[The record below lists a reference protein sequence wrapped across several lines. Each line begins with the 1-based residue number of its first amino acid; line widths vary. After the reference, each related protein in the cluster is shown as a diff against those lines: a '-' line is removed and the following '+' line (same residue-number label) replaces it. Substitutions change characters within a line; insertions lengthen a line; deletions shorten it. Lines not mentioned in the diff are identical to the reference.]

1 MALTATTLTGAVAAQ
16 DTSIVLGSVTHVSA
30 PVSTTGAG
38 YTYLL
43 CENEW
48 MFVSGAPNTTTL
60 QVPVLRGVR
69 GSQAVAHAASA
80 PVVAGTPDE
89 WGQTAPHIGA
99 FDATNPYQSGWS
111 APLAG
116 GATNIAPGGK
126 FHLTGTT
133 AMVNLTAPA
142 GYVEGG
148 VIRIVFDGSGSGLT
162 WTAAGNI
169 AVAGTATT
177 AASYVDFV
185 YDSGSAKW
193 HPSRLA

>member
-1 MALTATTLTGAVAAQ
+1 MALTATTLNGAVAAQ
-16 DTSIVLGSVTHVSA
+16 DTNIVVASVSGVAA

-38 YTYLL
+38 YTYAL
-43 CENEW
+43 CENEF
-48 MFVSGAPNTTTL
+48 MFVTGFNSTTL
-60 QVPVLRGVR
+60 QVQVLRGQR
-69 GSQAVAHAASA
+69 GTQALAHGAAA
-80 PVVAGTPDE
+80 PIVFGTPSDF
-89 WGQTAPHIGA
+89 GVASPHISA
-99 FDATNPYQSGWS
+99 FDATNTNQSGW
-111 APLAG
+111 ATPLAG

-142 GYVEGG
+142 GYIEGG
-148 VIRIVFDGSGSGLT
+148 VIRIVFDGSAAGLT

>member
-1 MALTATTLTGAVAAQ
+1 MALTATTLNGAVAAQ
-16 DTSIVLGSVTHVSA
+16 DTSIVLASVTHVSA

-60 QVPVLRGVR
+60 QVPVLRGQR
-69 GSQAVAHAASA
+69 GSQAVAHATSA

-89 WGQTAPHIGA
+89 WGQTAPYVGA
-99 FDATNPYQSGWS
+99 FSAVNTSQSGWS
-111 APLAG
+111 APLVG

-148 VIRIVFDGSGSGLT
+148 VIRIVFDGSAAGLT